1 MQIGYNGPYPSNE
14 EIVRNKLM
22 DAAIVCLQ
30 DSGINKTTIRG
41 IAEQSGIARQ
51 TVYNY
56 YKNKGEILSA
66 ALERE
71 GVKLAAA
78 MAADIRQYPDAKE
91 KFIRGFIYIVENFPR
106 NPILAQIIEPGNTFY
121 GAVGMS
127 HYSFATFGMLAFS
140 EVFQEHPELAKDGE
154 EISELWI
161 RNVMSFLSMPGPQK
175 KSRDELEGFI
185 RRRLLPGL
193 GLK

>member
-1 MQIGYNGPYPSNE
+1 MQPGYNGPYPSNE

-22 DAAIVCLQ
+22 DAAITCLQ
-30 DSGINKTTIRG
+30 DKGINKTTIRD
-41 IAEQSGIARQ
+41 IAQQSDIARQ

-56 YKNKGEILSA
+56 YKNKNAILSA

-71 GVKLAAA
+71 GIKLAAA
-78 MAADIRQYPDAKE
+78 MAAEITQYHDVEE
-91 KFIRGFIYIVENFPR
+91 KFIRGFIYIVEYFPR

-121 GAVGMS
+121 GTVGMS
-127 HYSFATFGMLAFS
+127 NYPFATFGMLAFA
-140 EVFQEHPELAKDGE
+140 EVFEEHPELAKDGE

-175 KSRDELEGFI
+175 KPRDELEGFI
-185 RRRLLPGL
+185 RRRLIPGL